1 MSTNNGNKISLENCD
16 FNKKRTRLNS
26 PISLVACELI
36 GIDPEDLI
44 YLTKDEYIRRNQ
56 ECQNLDKE
64 LQEERYNHFNSRRIK
79 LIEDAKKKREELLEE
94 NKSFKNSTNY
104 NSNNNRNNNFNDF
117 STLSKTFYD
126 KKGMKKSSS
135 SGAFEPGGG
144 SGGTTAIR
152 LERERLKKLK
162 ERQEINIRLQIDYEC
177 AMEEN
182 RRKNIEKM
190 KMKEEKEEK
199 KRLEKHYKLLRN

>member
-126 KKGMKKSSS
+126 KKGMKKIIKFRS
-135 SGAFEPGGG
+135 
-144 SGGTTAIR
+144 IR
-152 LERERLKKLK
+152 TRWGEWGNNCHKVRKRKIKKIERKT
-162 ERQEINIRLQIDYEC
+162 
-177 AMEEN
+177 
-182 RRKNIEKM
+182 
-190 KMKEEKEEK
+190 
-199 KRLEKHYKLLRN
+199 RN